1 MQLPGIFRGL
11 LAAIALVSFSAH
23 AALGEDKPLRIG
35 VTAGPHAQIFDFV
48 KKIAEKDG
56 LKLQIV
62 EFSDYVQPNAALAAG
77 DLDVNSYQH
86 QPYLDNANKDRGY
99 KLVSIGQTII
109 FPIGLYSKKFKS
121 LDQIPNGARLALP
134 NDPTNGGRVLL
145 LLQAKGLIKLK
156 PEAGLKATPLDVTD
170 NPKKLKFIELDAAQ
184 LPRALD
190 DADVAAVN
198 TNFAIQAGLLPSR
211 DAIAMESLKSPYA
224 NVIAVRAADK
234 DSPVLK
240 KLLKAYQS
248 DEVKQFIK
256 TEFKDSVFAAW

>member
-23 AALGEDKPLRIG
+23 AALSEDKPLRIG

-184 LPRALD
+184 LPRSLD
-190 DADVAAVN
+190 DLEASTVN
-198 TNFAIQAGLLPSR
+198 TNFAISAGLNPKK
-211 DAIAMESLKSPYA
+211 DAIALESAKNPYV
-224 NVIAVRAADK
+224 NIMVVRDADK
-234 DSPVLK
+234 NQPWVAQLIKS
-240 KLLKAYQS
+240 YHS
-248 DEVKQFIK
+248 EEVRQFIDK
-256 TEFKDSVFAAW
+256 EFKGSVFPAF